1 MELTEKNYY
10 SPEADK
16 EFMSV
21 SQYKSFMKCEA
32 AAMAKLNGEWDPP
45 KTTAL
50 LVGSYVDSYFEG
62 TLDQFREEN
71 PEIFKKDGTL
81 KAEYRKAEEVIS
93 VIEADP
99 MFAEFMSGE
108 KQVIRTAEMFGTK
121 WKIKIDSDHPDKIVD
136 LKVMRSLERVMG
148 RSFVEHWGYDIQMAV
163 YAAVSK
169 LAGFPREE
177 TYLAVA
183 TKEDPPDKDIIHVPE
198 WRRNECLESVEK
210 HMPRILAI
218 KRGEIAPIRCRV
230 CPYCR
235 STKILSEP
243 LDFEFVGLSQQEIN
257 AITGEG

>member
-1 MELTEKNYY
+1 MVLTNENYY
-10 SPEADK
+10 SQEADQ
-16 EFMSV
+16 EYMSV
-21 SQYKSFMKCEA
+21 SQYKSFRKCEA
-32 AAMAKLNGEWDPP
+32 AALAKLKGEWNPP

-62 TLDQFREEN
+62 TLDQFRAEN

-81 KAEYRKAEEVIS
+81 KAEYKEAEEVIS

-99 MFAEFMSGE
+99 MFSEFMAGE
-108 KQVIRTAEMFGTK
+108 KQVIRTAEMFGTP

-148 RSFVEHWGYDIQMAV
+148 RSFVEYWGYDIQMAV

-169 LAGFPREE
+169 RAGFPREE

-183 TKEDPPDKDIIHVPE
+183 TKEDPPDKDIIHIPE
-198 WRRNECLESVEK
+198 WRRNECLEDVEK
-210 HMPRILAI
+210 HLPRILAI
-218 KRGEIAPIRCRV
+218 KRGEVAPIRCRV

-235 STKILSEP
+235 ATKILSEP